1 MTSTPS
7 VRPRGRAKNAKALP
21 LEGDTRDTIVRAA
34 LILFAKH
41 GIDGVSLRQIVA
53 AAGQSNPSAVHYHF
67 QSKEGLVAAVI
78 EHVNSRLKP
87 MQQQAIDRLFELQAQ
102 QVLTVRELVKIA
114 VSPFMTLYASSYE
127 GRMSVRFLSRLT
139 WQREALGQDPLFD
152 EIWNYW
158 RDIVVVLHGLMPEQS
173 IDTLLY
179 RGVILGCTLLHGLA
193 DMSLL
198 HRQPSFGLSQ
208 RCLDQPLELF
218 EQFCDFMAGG
228 LMAPSDM
235 VMATAA

>member
-1 MTSTPS
+1 MTSTPP
-7 VRPRGRAKNAKALP
+7 VRPRSRARTVRAGTF
-21 LEGDTRDTIVRAA
+21 EGDTRDAIVSAA

-78 EHVNSRLKP
+78 DRVNSQLKP
-87 MQQQAIDRLFELQAQ
+87 LQEQSVDHLFAMQARG
-102 QVLTVRELVKIA
+102 VLTVRELVKVA
-114 VSPFMTLYASSYE
+114 VSPFLTLYAASYE

-139 WQREALGQDPLFD
+139 WQREALGQGPMFD